1 MYVSLLEATA
11 VIVVIVVVDVVD
23 NVDVVSLLVFPDP
36 LRCGHC
42 MNAKASGLLLSCFF
56 GQNCNLF
63 IYFKC
68 EPFA

>member
-11 VIVVIVVVDVVD
+11 VIVVLVVD

-56 GQNCNLF
+56 WPKL
-63 IYFKC
+63 
-68 EPFA
+68 